1 MVNRPP
7 IEFSWILPSS
17 VIQGHPPL
25 LSVIRSWIPCH
36 LCTSFCSGHPAMSW
50 LRPNR
55 EESRSASL
63 GYCLVSIWMTQ
74 DETNTLDMPSPDP
87 NPAFSHC
94 LFNLFQIFNFYLA
107 CTCKILEENR
117 EHHRKPAFSHIS
129 PTISIQNAV
138 NFHHP
143 SGLPHGPDGPDGPHA
158 SISRMPAGLI
168 DPGMTRTSR
177 LRGRET
183 LKQ

>member
-1 MVNRPP
+1 
-7 IEFSWILPSS
+7 
-17 VIQGHPPL
+17 
-25 LSVIRSWIPCH
+25 
-36 LCTSFCSGHPAMSW
+36 
-50 LRPNR
+50 
-55 EESRSASL
+55 
-63 GYCLVSIWMTQ
+63 MTQ

-117 EHHRKPAFSHIS
+117 DHHRKPAFS

-143 SGLPHGPDGPDGPHA
+143 SGLPGGPGGPDGPHA

-183 LKQ
+183 PKQ